1 MGRIDA
7 PLGEITSVGA
17 GIESLGP
24 SLAGLLGAA
33 RAAGAGRVSDPPA
46 TAAGLEAL
54 GARWTAAAQRLEDE
68 LVALGVATQ
77 ATAVAYQVADESS
90 MGGGGDGARAR

>member
-7 PLGEITSVGA
+7 PLEEIAGVGG
-17 GIESLGP
+17 GIEALGS
-24 SLAGLLGAA
+24 SLAGLVGAA

-54 GARWTAAAQRLEDE
+54 GACWTAAAQRLEDE
-68 LVALGVATQ
+68 LVAFGVATQ
-77 ATAVAYQVADESS
+77 ATAVAYRVADQSS
-90 MGGGGDGARAR
+90 MGGGGARAR